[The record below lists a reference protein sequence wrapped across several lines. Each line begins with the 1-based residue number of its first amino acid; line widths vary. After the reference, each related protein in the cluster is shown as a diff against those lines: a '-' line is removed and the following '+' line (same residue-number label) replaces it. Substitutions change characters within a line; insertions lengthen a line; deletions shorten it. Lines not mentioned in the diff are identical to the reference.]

1 MLKGGYILMDCGG
14 LELNDSSTQKITG
27 FYKRAATA
35 LKSGKPVY
43 ACNCLMN
50 DGPTTPI
57 SVVGWQ
63 EDAHTIVATGH
74 VLRIVIEDDDDVT
87 VINLVAG

>member
-14 LELNDSSTQKITG
+14 LELNDSSSQNISG
-27 FYKRAATA
+27 FYARAKKA
-35 LKSGKPVY
+35 LDSGKPVY
-43 ACNCLMN
+43 ACNCVMN
-50 DGPTTPI
+50 DGYCTPV
-57 SVVGWQ
+57 SVAAWQ

-87 VINLVAG
+87 VTNLVAG

>member
-14 LELNDSSTQKITG
+14 LELNDSSAQSITG
-27 FYKRAATA
+27 FYKRAKKA
-35 LKSGKPVY
+35 LDSGKPVY

-50 DGPTTPI
+50 DGSTTPV
-57 SVVGWQ
+57 SVVAWQ
-63 EDAHTIVATGH
+63 EDEHTIIATGH

>member
-1 MLKGGYILMDCGG
+1 MNKGGYILMDCGG
-14 LELNDSSTQKITG
+14 LELNDSSTQSISG
-27 FYKRAATA
+27 FYARAEAA

-43 ACNCLMN
+43 ACNCTMN
-50 DGPTTPI
+50 DGPTTPV

-63 EDAHTIVATGH
+63 EDEHTIVATGH